1 MGIFNRKVKESA
13 GEKSLFLL
21 RNRRSVVSGLGEL
34 GNSAF
39 WACVM
44 QLAKLYATLPWDAY
58 TKSAEGN
65 RKEASLALKNLLNEP
80 NKWMTSYEFRFIMAL
95 NFELHGEA
103 YALIERTPRGVPA
116 YMVPVPT
123 GSIIAKINDNGDMSY
138 NVNGTSYFAEDILAI
153 RQTPSGISTV
163 LSPAAFARTDLELEA
178 KCKEM
183 QMEYFDGASV
193 IGNLIKVPSSLTPEQ
208 KEQIKTGFD
217 TTNGFRN
224 IVIDNRVEVTPIQV
238 NSADV
243 SKLVEAQK
251 WTSKQVA
258 ARFGVPGFFVGITDG
273 AYNNLEDQNMYFMTY
288 CLNPRLR
295 AWEEALKKALCKN
308 GEYIEFNREGLLQAN
323 SAAKVA
329 YYNAALNNGWM
340 NRNEI
345 RAKENLPNL
354 GEDGDVFFM
363 QSAMA
368 TVDHIIAGTGGA
380 SGGFNPWNAPQ
391 EAKKPEEP
399 VKEAAPAPAKLT
411 IEEQLEEKHR
421 KDRLFVEEATK
432 EAKTARRALENEIA
446 AQLKEELDRFRG
458 YYEAKMD
465 HESALS
471 AFSQDLNVIG
481 DLHKEAYF
489 KIYRGVADKLKPVVK
504 KQVGA
509 DENQDVQDQPLD
521 EFINQYVDS
530 LMGRHAGFMYKRM
543 EKKADTMEGFETE
556 AEHLQMDYPY
566 AESNEEVHRSSNALS
581 LFMFSAL
588 GVTVYHIV
596 ADGDA
601 CAFCEGLDGKVA
613 SVNGYVLNKGDTASD
628 GIGGVR
634 KIDKNYRHPP
644 FHTNCRCHIAPGE

>member
-1 MGIFNRKVKESA
+1 MGIFNRKIKES
-13 GEKSLFLL
+13 GERSLLLL
-21 RNRRSVVSGLGEL
+21 RNRKAVVSGLGEL

-58 TKSAEGN
+58 IKDGKGN
-65 RKEASLALKNLLNEP
+65 RKEASLALKNLLDEP

-103 YALIERTPRGVPA
+103 YALIERTQRGVPA
-116 YMVPVPT
+116 YMIPVPT
-123 GSIIAKINDNGDMSY
+123 GAMITRINDNGDIVY
-138 NVNGTSYFAEDILAI
+138 NLNGTTYMAEDVLAI
-153 RQTPSGISTV
+153 RQTPSGITTV
-163 LSPAAFARTDLELEA
+163 LSPAAFAKSDLDLEA

-224 IVIDNRVEVTPIQV
+224 IVIDNRVDVTPIQV

-295 AWEEALKKALCKN
+295 AWEEALKRALCKG

-323 SAAKVA
+323 SAAKVQF
-329 YYNAALNNGWM
+329 YNAALNNGWM

-368 TVDHIIAGTGGA
+368 TVDRIIAGTDGN

-391 EAKKPEEP
+391 EDAKPADP
-399 VKEAAPAPAKLT
+399 VKEEAPAKLT
-411 IEEQLEEKHR
+411 IEETLEEKKA
-421 KDRLFVEEATK
+421 KDRRFVEEATK
-432 EAKTARRALENEIA
+432 QAKTARRALENEFA
-446 AQLKEELDRFRG
+446 SQLKEELDRFRG
-458 YYEAKMD
+458 YYASGMD
-465 HESALS
+465 YESALG

-481 DLHKEAYF
+481 DLHKDTYF
-489 KIYRGVADKLKPVVK
+489 KIYRGVADKLKPVIK
-504 KQVGA
+504 KQVQA
-509 DENQDVQDQPLD
+509 SNVQDVQNQPLD
-521 EFINQYVDS
+521 EFISQYVDS

-543 EKKADTMEGFETE
+543 EKKAVDLEGFEAE
-556 AEHLQMDYPY
+556 AEHLQTEYPY
-566 AESNEEVHRSSNALS
+566 AESNEEVNRSSNALS

-588 GVTVYHIV
+588 DVTTYHIV
-596 ADGDA
+596 ADADS

-613 SVNGYVLNKGDTASD
+613 SVNGYVLSKGDTASD

-644 FHTNCRCHIAPGE
+644 FHLNCRCHIAPGE